1 MEPLK
6 NIESLLHFTPEI
18 LLVVFA
24 AAVIILDLLV
34 KNRESQKVAYLSL
47 VGLGCTLVAI
57 LVTNSVFSTNEPI
70 SLFFGMIRLDK
81 FAVFF
86 KILLL
91 LATAATIL
99 FSLRSEEVDAKL
111 KGEYYALL
119 LAVTFGMFLMA
130 SSTNLLMIFISLETV
145 SLTSYILAGF
155 LTHSPRSSEA
165 AFKYITYG
173 AVASGTMLFGLSLLF
188 GMTGTGDLAAI
199 STRLPE
205 VLAFDPA
212 VLASGKVTALGLL
225 IAITFILAGI
235 GYKIAS
241 VPFHMWSPDVY
252 EGAPIPITAFL
263 SVASKAAG
271 FALFLRFFYTG
282 FGDSIIIQSVDWGLL
297 LAIISALTMTVGN
310 LAALP
315 QQNVKRLLAYSSI
328 AHGGYL
334 LMGAALLT
342 NSNPILVNKG
352 IGAIIFYLIVY
363 LFMNLGAFYVVVLI
377 ANEAG
382 SEMIDGYRGLFSRA
396 PLVAIAMAI
405 FLFSLTGIPPLAGF
419 FGKWV
424 LFTAVIGGKLYWL
437 AFIGLLNSVVSL
449 YYYARI
455 VKAMLETTE
464 DTDTF
469 FFSKGTIALLSVFV
483 IPTIVIGLLNI
494 FYTLSEKITLQ

>member
-57 LVTNSVFSTNEPI
+57 LVTNSVFGTNEPT
-70 SLFFGMIRLDK
+70 SLFLGMIRLDK

-99 FSLRSEEVDAKL
+99 FSLRSEEIDGKL

-188 GMTGTGDLAAI
+188 GMTGTGDLATI
-199 STRLPE
+199 SIRLPE
-205 VLAFDPA
+205 VLA
-212 VLASGKVTALGLL
+212 SGEVTALGLL

-271 FALFLRFFYTG
+271 FALFIRFFYTG
-282 FGDSIIIQSVDWGLL
+282 FGNSEIMQSVDWGLL

-315 QQNVKRLLAYSSI
+315 QRNVKRLLAYSSI

-334 LMGAALLT
+334 LMGAVLLT
-342 NSNPILVNKG
+342 PEGLSAIL
-352 IGAIIFYLIVY
+352 FYLIVY
-363 LFMNLGAFYVVVLI
+363 FFMNLGAFYVVVLI

-382 SEMIDGYRGLFSRA
+382 SEMIDGYRGLATRA
-396 PLVAIAMAI
+396 PFVAAAMAI
-405 FLFSLTGIPPLAGF
+405 FLFSLTGIFPFAGF
-419 FGKWV
+419 FGKWL
-424 LFTAVIGGKLYWL
+424 LFNAVISEGMYWL
-437 AFIGLLNSVVSL
+437 AIVGLLNSVVSL

-455 VKAMLETTE
+455 VKAMYLESTE
-464 DTDTF
+464 DTESF
-469 FFSKGTIALLSVFV
+469 SFSKDTIVLLSVFV
-483 IPTIVIGLLNI
+483 VPTILIGFLPI

>member
-6 NIESLLHFTPEI
+6 NIESLAYISPEI
-18 LLVVFA
+18 VLVVFA
-24 AAVIILDLLV
+24 VVVIIFDLFV
-34 KNRESQKVAYLSL
+34 KDRESDWVAYLSL
-47 VGLGCTLVAI
+47 IGLGCSLLAI
-57 LVTNSVFSTNEPI
+57 FVTNSLVDTNEPI
-70 SLFFGMIRLDK
+70 SLFLGMIRLDG
-81 FAVFF
+81 FAIFF

-99 FSLRSEEVDAKL
+99 FSLRSEELDVKL
-111 KGEYYALL
+111 KGEYHALL
-119 LAVTFGMFLMA
+119 LAITFGMFLMA

-188 GMTGTGDLAAI
+188 GMAGTGDITQI
-199 STRLPE
+199 SSQIGT
-205 VLAFDPA
+205 VLE
-212 VLASGKVTALGLL
+212 SGDVSALGVL

-282 FGDSIIIQSVDWGLL
+282 FGTPEILQSIDWGLL
-297 LAIISALTMTVGN
+297 LAIVSALTMTVGN

-315 QQNVKRLLAYSSI
+315 QRNVKRLLAYSSI

-334 LMGAALLT
+334 LMGAVLLT
-342 NSNPILVNKG
+342 PEGL
-352 IGAIIFYLIVY
+352 GAIIFYLIVY

-377 ANEAG
+377 ANESG
-382 SEMIDGYRGLFSRA
+382 TEMIEGYRGLSSRA
-396 PLVAIAMAI
+396 PYVAGAMAI
-405 FLFSLTGIPPLAGF
+405 FLFSLTGIPPFAGF
-419 FGKWV
+419 FGKWL
-424 LFTAVIGGKLYWL
+424 LFNAVISKGLYWL

-455 VKAMLETTE
+455 IKAMYLESAE
-464 DTDTF
+464 DTDIF
-469 FFSKGTIALLSVFV
+469 SFSKSTLALLGVFV
-483 IPTIVIGLLNI
+483 VPTILIGFLNI
-494 FYTLSEKITLQ
+494 FYSLSGKITLQ

>member
-6 NIESLLHFTPEI
+6 NIESLAYFSPEI

-24 AAVIILDLLV
+24 AAVIIADLLI
-34 KNRESQKVAYLSL
+34 KNRESELVAYISL
-47 VGLGCTLVAI
+47 VGLGCSLVAI
-57 LVTNSVFSTNEPI
+57 LITDSLINSDEPI
-70 SLFFGMIRLDK
+70 SLFFGMIRLDG

-99 FSLRSEEVDAKL
+99 FSLRSEELDARL

-173 AVASGTMLFGLSLLF
+173 AVASGTMLFGLSMIF
-188 GMTGTGDLAAI
+188 GMAGTGDLTQI
-199 STRLPE
+199 SLQIAS
-205 VLAFDPA
+205 VLE
-212 VLASGKVTALGLL
+212 SGGVSTLSVL

-271 FALFLRFFYTG
+271 FALFLRFFHVG
-282 FGDSIIIQSVDWGLL
+282 FGKPEILQSIDWGFI
-297 LAIISALTMTVGN
+297 LAIVSALTMTVGN

-315 QQNVKRLLAYSSI
+315 QRNVKRLLAYSSI

-334 LMGAALLT
+334 LMGAVLLT
-342 NSNPILVNKG
+342 PEGL
-352 IGAIIFYLIVY
+352 GAIFFYLIVY

-382 SEMIDGYRGLFSRA
+382 TEMIDGYRGLATRA
-396 PLVAIAMAI
+396 PLVAGAMAI

-424 LFTAVIGGKLYWL
+424 LFYAVIGEGLYWL

-455 VKAMLETTE
+455 VKAMYFETSE
-464 DTDTF
+464 DTNGLSFSTGTF
-469 FFSKGTIALLSVFV
+469 ALLSVFA
-483 IPTIVIGLLNI
+483 IPTIFIGLLNI
-494 FYTLSEKITLQ
+494 FYTFSDKITLQ

>member
-1 MEPLK
+1 MDYK
-6 NIESLLHFTPEI
+6 NNIESILYFTPEI
-18 LLVVFA
+18 LLIVFA
-24 AAVIILDLLV
+24 AAVIILDLFI
-34 KNRESQKVAYLSL
+34 KNRDSQKVAYLSL
-47 VGLGCTLVAI
+47 IGLGCTLVAI
-57 LVTNSVFSTNEPI
+57 LITNSAIADSSL
-70 SLFFGMIRLDK
+70 SLFWGMIRLDK

-86 KILLL
+86 KVLLV

-99 FSLRSEEVDAKL
+99 FSLRSEELDERL

-119 LAVTFGMFLMA
+119 LAVTLGMFLMA

-188 GMTGTGDLAAI
+188 GMTGTGNLAEI
-199 STRLPE
+199 SQRLPE
-205 VLAFDPA
+205 ALAAGD
-212 VLASGKVTALGLL
+212 VTGLGLL
-225 IAITFILAGI
+225 ISITFILAGI

-282 FGDSIIIQSVDWGLL
+282 FQAEGILQTVDWGFL
-297 LAIISALTMTVGN
+297 LAIVSALTMTIGN

-328 AHGGYL
+328 SHGGYL
-334 LMGAALLT
+334 LMGGVLLT
-342 NSNPILVNKG
+342 PEGL
-352 IGAIIFYLIVY
+352 GAILFYLVVY

-377 ANEAG
+377 ANESG
-382 SEMIDGYRGLFSRA
+382 SEMIESYRGLSSRA
-396 PLVAIAMAI
+396 PLVAWAMVV
-405 FLFSLTGIPPLAGF
+405 FLFSLTGIPPFAGF
-419 FGKWV
+419 FGKWL
-424 LFTAVIGGKLYWL
+424 LFNAVISKGIYWL
-437 AFIGLLNSVVSL
+437 ALVGLLNSVVSL

-455 VKAMLETTE
+455 VKAMFFESSE
-464 DTDTF
+464 EEESFSFSSSTF
-469 FFSKGTIALLSVFV
+469 ALLSVFV
-483 IPTIVIGLLNI
+483 IPTIFVGMLNI
-494 FYTLSEKITLQ
+494 LYNFSDKITLP

>member
-1 MEPLK
+1 MDYLE
-6 NIESLLHFTPEI
+6 NIESLAYFSPEI

-24 AAVIILDLLV
+24 AAIIILDLVV
-34 KNRESQKVAYLSL
+34 KNRESEKVAYLAL
-47 VGLGCTLVAI
+47 VGLGCSLIAI
-57 LVTNSVFSTNEPI
+57 LITNSVLGTNE
-70 SLFFGMIRLDK
+70 SKNLFWGMIRLDG

-86 KILLL
+86 KILLI

-99 FSLRSEEVDAKL
+99 FSLRSEELDVRL

-130 SSTNLLMIFISLETV
+130 SATNLLMIFIALETV

-173 AVASGTMLFGLSLLF
+173 AVASGTMLFGLSLIY

-199 STRLPE
+199 GQQLPI
-205 VLAFDPA
+205 VLAE
-212 VLASGKVTALGLL
+212 GQVTTLGIL

-271 FALFLRFFYTG
+271 FALFLRFFFSG
-282 FGDSIIIQSVDWGLL
+282 FGNAEVMQSIDLGLL
-297 LAIISALTMTVGN
+297 LAIVSALTMTIGN

-334 LMGAALLT
+334 LMGAVLLT
-342 NSNPILVNKG
+342 SGNAAIVDKG

-363 LFMNLGAFYVVVLI
+363 FFMNLGAFYVVVLI

-382 SEMIDGYRGLFSRA
+382 SEMIEGYRGLSSRA
-396 PLVAIAMAI
+396 PLVAGAMAI
-405 FLFSLTGIPPLAGF
+405 FLASLIGIPIFAGF
-419 FGKWV
+419 FGKWM
-424 LFTAVIGGKLYWL
+424 LFTAVIEGNLYWL
-437 AFIGLLNSVVSL
+437 AFVGLLNSVVSL

-455 VKAMLETTE
+455 LKAMYFESAE
-464 DTDTF
+464 DTERF
-469 FFSKGTIALLSVFV
+469 SFSKGTFALLTVFV
-483 IPTIVIGLLNI
+483 VPTILIGLLPI
-494 FYTLSEKITLQ
+494 FYSLSEKITLQ

>member
-1 MEPLK
+1 MDYLE
-6 NIESLLHFTPEI
+6 NIESLAYFSPEI

-24 AAVIILDLLV
+24 AAVIILDLFV
-34 KNRESQKVAYLSL
+34 KNRESDKVAYLAL
-47 VGLGCTLVAI
+47 VGLGCSLIAI
-57 LVTNSVFSTNEPI
+57 LITNSILGTNE
-70 SLFFGMIRLDK
+70 SKNLFWGMIRLDG

-99 FSLRSEEVDAKL
+99 FSLRSEELDARL

-173 AVASGTMLFGLSLLF
+173 AVASGTMLFGLTFIF
-188 GMTGTGDLAAI
+188 GMTGTGDLTTI
-199 STRLPE
+199 GQQL
-205 VLAFDPA
+205 PA
-212 VLASGKVTALGLL
+212 VLASGEVTALGVL

-271 FALFLRFFYTG
+271 FALFLRFFFSG
-282 FGDSIIIQSVDWGLL
+282 FGNSEVMQSIDLGLL
-297 LAIISALTMTVGN
+297 LAIVSALTMTIGN

-315 QQNVKRLLAYSSI
+315 QRNVKRLLAYSSI

-334 LMGAALLT
+334 LMGAVLLT
-342 NSNPILVNKG
+342 NGDTALVNKG
-352 IGAIIFYLIVY
+352 ISAILFYLIIY
-363 LFMNLGAFYVVVLI
+363 LFMNLGAFYIVVLV
-377 ANEAG
+377 ANESG
-382 SEMIDGYRGLFSRA
+382 SEMIEGYRGLSSRS
-396 PLVAIAMAI
+396 PLVAGAMAI

-424 LFTAVIGGKLYWL
+424 LFTAVIEGNLYWL
-437 AFIGLLNSVVSL
+437 AFVGLLNSVVSL

-455 VKAMLETTE
+455 VKAMYLESAE
-464 DTDTF
+464 DTERVSFSKDTF
-469 FFSKGTIALLSVFV
+469 VLLSVFV
-483 IPTIVIGLLNI
+483 IPTILIGFLNI
-494 FYTLSEKITLQ
+494 FYSLSEKITLQ

>member
-1 MEPLK
+1 MDYLE
-6 NIESLLHFTPEI
+6 NIESLAYFSPEI
-18 LLVVFA
+18 VLVVFA

-34 KNRESQKVAYLSL
+34 KNRESEKVAYLSL
-47 VGLGCTLVAI
+47 VGLGCALVAI
-57 LVTNSVFSTNEPI
+57 IVTHS
-70 SLFFGMIRLDK
+70 SLGTDESKNLFWGMIRLDG

-86 KILLL
+86 KVLLL

-99 FSLRSEEVDAKL
+99 FSLRSEELDARL

-173 AVASGTMLFGLSLLF
+173 AVASGTMLFGLSLIY

-199 STRLPE
+199 GQQLPI
-205 VLAFDPA
+205 VLAE
-212 VLASGKVTALGLL
+212 GQVTTLGIL

-271 FALFLRFFYTG
+271 FALFLRFFFSG
-282 FGDSIIIQSVDWGLL
+282 FGNSEVMQSIDLGLL
-297 LAIISALTMTVGN
+297 LAIVSALTMTIGN

-315 QQNVKRLLAYSSI
+315 QRNVKRLLAYSSI

-334 LMGAALLT
+334 LMGGVLLA
-342 NSNPILVNKG
+342 NSDPDIVNKG
-352 IGAIIFYLIVY
+352 ISAIIFYLVVY
-363 LFMNLGAFYVVVLI
+363 FFMNLGAFYVVVLI

-382 SEMIDGYRGLFSRA
+382 SEMIEGYRGLSSRA
-396 PLVAIAMAI
+396 PLVAGAMAI
-405 FLFSLTGIPPLAGF
+405 FLASLIGIPIFAGF

-424 LFTAVIGGKLYWL
+424 LFTAVIEGNLYWL
-437 AFIGLLNSVVSL
+437 AFVGLLNSVVSL

-455 VKAMLETTE
+455 LKAMYFESAE
-464 DTDTF
+464 DTESF
-469 FFSKGTIALLSVFV
+469 SFSKGTFALLSVFV
-483 IPTIVIGLLNI
+483 VPTLLIGLLNI
-494 FYTLSEKITLQ
+494 FYSLSEKFTLQ

>member
-57 LVTNSVFSTNEPI
+57 LVTNSVFGTNEST
-70 SLFFGMIRLDK
+70 SLFLGMIRLDK

-99 FSLRSEEVDAKL
+99 FSLRSEEIDGKL

-188 GMTGTGDLAAI
+188 GMTGTGDLATI

-205 VLAFDPA
+205 VLAT
-212 VLASGKVTALGLL
+212 GKVTALGLL

-271 FALFLRFFYTG
+271 FALFIRFFHSG
-282 FGDSIIIQSVDWGLL
+282 FNKPEIMQSVDWGLL

-315 QQNVKRLLAYSSI
+315 QRNVKRLLAYSSI

-334 LMGAALLT
+334 LMGAVLLT
-342 NSNPILVNKG
+342 PEGL
-352 IGAIIFYLIVY
+352 GAIIFYLIVY
-363 LFMNLGAFYVVVLI
+363 FFMNLGAFYVVVLI

-382 SEMIDGYRGLFSRA
+382 SEMIDGYRGLATRA
-396 PLVAIAMAI
+396 PFVAAAMAI
-405 FLFSLTGIPPLAGF
+405 FLFSLTGIFPFAGF
-419 FGKWV
+419 FGKWL
-424 LFTAVIGGKLYWL
+424 LFNAVISEGMYWL
-437 AFIGLLNSVVSL
+437 AIVGLLNSVVSL

-455 VKAMLETTE
+455 VKAMYLESTE
-464 DTDTF
+464 DTESF
-469 FFSKGTIALLSVFV
+469 SFSKDTIVLLSVFV
-483 IPTIVIGLLNI
+483 VPTILIGFLPI

>member
-57 LVTNSVFSTNEPI
+57 LVTNSVLGTNEPI
-70 SLFFGMIRLDK
+70 SLFLGMIRLDK

-86 KILLL
+86 KVLLL

-99 FSLRSEEVDAKL
+99 FSLRSEEIDGKL

-188 GMTGTGDLAAI
+188 GMTGTGDLATI

-205 VLAFDPA
+205 VLA
-212 VLASGKVTALGLL
+212 SGNVTALGLL

-271 FALFLRFFYTG
+271 FALFIRFFYTG
-282 FGDSIIIQSVDWGLL
+282 FGNSEIMQSVDWGLL

-310 LAALP
+310 FAALP
-315 QQNVKRLLAYSSI
+315 QRNVKRLLAYSSI

-334 LMGAALLT
+334 LMGAVLLT
-342 NSNPILVNKG
+342 PEGLSAIL
-352 IGAIIFYLIVY
+352 FYLIVY
-363 LFMNLGAFYVVVLI
+363 FFMNLGAFYVVVLI

-382 SEMIDGYRGLFSRA
+382 SEMIDGYRGLATRA
-396 PLVAIAMAI
+396 PFVAAAMAI
-405 FLFSLTGIPPLAGF
+405 FLFSLTGIFPFAGF
-419 FGKWV
+419 FGKWL
-424 LFTAVIGGKLYWL
+424 LFNAVISEGMYWL
-437 AFIGLLNSVVSL
+437 AIIGLLNSVVSL

-455 VKAMLETTE
+455 VKAMYLESTE
-464 DTDTF
+464 DTESF
-469 FFSKGTIALLSVFV
+469 SFSKDTIVLLSVFV
-483 IPTIVIGLLNI
+483 VPTILIGFLPI

>member
-1 MEPLK
+1 MQPLS
-6 NIESLLHFTPEI
+6 NIESLLYFSPEI
-18 LLVVFA
+18 LLVIFA
-24 AAVIILDLLV
+24 AAIILLDLVV
-34 KNRESQKVAYLSL
+34 KNRESAAVVHLSL
-47 VGLGCTLVAI
+47 VGCLCTFAAVLF
-57 LVTNSVFSTNEPI
+57 THFSFGDEGPV
-70 SLFFGMIRLDK
+70 SLFLGMIRLDV
-81 FAVFF
+81 FSSFF

-99 FSLRSEEVDAKL
+99 FSLRSEELDARL

-119 LAVTFGMFLMA
+119 LAITLGMFLMT

-155 LTHSPRSSEA
+155 LTHNPRSSEA

-188 GMTGTGDLAAI
+188 GMTGTGDLVQI
-199 STRLPE
+199 NGHLTEL
-205 VLAFDPA
+205 
-212 VLASGKVTALGLL
+212 LASGEVAPLAVL
-225 IAITFILAGI
+225 IAITFVLAGV

-263 SVASKAAG
+263 SVASKSAG
-271 FALFLRFFYTG
+271 FALFIRFFYTG
-282 FGDSIIIQSVDWGLL
+282 FGTLGLMEAVDWPFM
-297 LAIISALTMTVGN
+297 LAIVSALTMTVGN

-334 LMGAALLT
+334 LMGGVLLT
-342 NSNPILVNKG
+342 SEGV
-352 IGAIIFYLIVY
+352 GAILFYLVAY

-382 SEMIDGYRGLFSRA
+382 SEMVEGYRGLSSRA
-396 PLVAIAMAI
+396 PLVAGAMVI
-405 FLFSLTGIPPLAGF
+405 FLVSLAGIPPFAGF
-419 FGKWV
+419 FGKWL
-424 LFTAVIGGKLYWL
+424 LFTAVIEQGYYWL
-437 AFIGLLNSVVSL
+437 AFVGLLNSVISL

-455 VKAMLETTE
+455 VKAMFFEDADEETTRFSFS
-464 DTDTF
+464 TGTF
-469 FFSKGTIALLSVFV
+469 ALLSVFV
-483 IPTIVIGLLNI
+483 IPTIFIGFLNI
-494 FYTLSEKITLQ
+494 FYTFSNISVSVIPMQ

>member
-6 NIESLLHFTPEI
+6 NIESLLYFTPEI

-24 AAVIILDLLV
+24 AAVIILDLV
-34 KNRESQKVAYLSL
+34 MKNRESIAVAYLSL
-47 VGLGCTLVAI
+47 VGVACVFGAVLFTHASLGD
-57 LVTNSVFSTNEPI
+57 NESI
-70 SLFFGMIRLDK
+70 SLFLGMIRLDR
-81 FAVFF
+81 FAIFF
-86 KILLL
+86 KIILL
-91 LATAATIL
+91 LATTATIL
-99 FSLRSEEVDAKL
+99 FSLRSEELDARL

-119 LAVTFGMFLMA
+119 LAVTLGMFLMA

-188 GMTGTGDLAAI
+188 GMTGTGDLGQI
-199 STRLPE
+199 SVKLTEMFNTGDVYPL
-205 VLAFDPA
+205 A
-212 VLASGKVTALGLL
+212 VLVS
-225 IAITFILAGI
+225 ITFILAGV

-263 SVASKAAG
+263 SVASKSAG
-271 FALFLRFFYTG
+271 FALFIRFFYSG
-282 FGDSIIIQSVDWGLL
+282 FGSSEVMQSVDWTLM
-297 LAIISALTMTVGN
+297 LAIVSALTMTVGN

-315 QQNVKRLLAYSSI
+315 QRNVKRLLAYSSI

-334 LMGAALLT
+334 LMGGVLLT
-342 NSNPILVNKG
+342 AEG
-352 IGAIIFYLIVY
+352 IGAILFYLVVY

-377 ANEAG
+377 AGEVG
-382 SEMIDGYRGLFSRA
+382 SEMIDGYRGLSSRA
-396 PLVAIAMAI
+396 PLVAGAMAI
-405 FLFSLTGIPPLAGF
+405 FLFSLTGIPPFAGF

-424 LFTAVIGGKLYWL
+424 LFTAVIDKGLYWL
-437 AFIGLLNSVVSL
+437 AFVGLLNSVVSL

-455 VKAMLETTE
+455 VKAMYLESAEEAETE
-464 DTDTF
+464 PVAFSTGTF
-469 FFSKGTIALLSVFV
+469 ALLSVFV
-483 IPTIVIGLLNI
+483 VPTVLIGFLNI
-494 FYTLSEKITLQ
+494 FYTFSNIALQP

>member
-1 MEPLK
+1 MDYLE
-6 NIESLLHFTPEI
+6 NIESLAYFSPEI
-18 LLVVFA
+18 LLVIFA
-24 AAVIILDLLV
+24 AAVIIVDLLV
-34 KNRESQKVAYLSL
+34 KNRESDKVAYLAL
-47 VGLGCTLVAI
+47 VGLGCSLIAI
-57 LVTNSVFSTNEPI
+57 LITNSTLSTNE
-70 SLFFGMIRLDK
+70 SKNLFWGMIRLDG

-86 KILLL
+86 KVLLL

-99 FSLRSEEVDAKL
+99 FSLRSEELDARL

-130 SSTNLLMIFISLETV
+130 SATNLLMIFIALETV

-173 AVASGTMLFGLSLLF
+173 AVASGTMLFGLSLIY

-199 STRLPE
+199 GQQIPI
-205 VLAFDPA
+205 VLAE
-212 VLASGKVTALGLL
+212 GQVTTLGIL

-271 FALFLRFFYTG
+271 FALFLRFFFSG
-282 FGDSIIIQSVDWGLL
+282 FGNSEVMQSIDLGLL
-297 LAIISALTMTVGN
+297 LAIVSALTMTIGN

-315 QQNVKRLLAYSSI
+315 QRNVKRLLAYSSI
-328 AHGGYL
+328 AHGGYI
-334 LMGAALLT
+334 LMGAVLLT
-342 NSNPILVNKG
+342 NGDAAIVDRG

-363 LFMNLGAFYVVVLI
+363 FSMNLGAFYVVVLI

-382 SEMIDGYRGLFSRA
+382 TEMIEGYRGLWSRS
-396 PLVAIAMAI
+396 PLVATAMAI

-424 LFTAVIGGKLYWL
+424 LFTAVIEGNLYWL
-437 AFIGLLNSVVSL
+437 AFVGLLNSVISL

-455 VKAMLETTE
+455 VKAMFFESAE
-464 DTDTF
+464 DTERF
-469 FFSKGTIALLSVFV
+469 FFSKGTFALLSVFV
-483 IPTIVIGLLNI
+483 VPTILIGLLNI
-494 FYTLSEKITLQ
+494 FYSLSEKITLQ

>member
-6 NIESLLHFTPEI
+6 NIESLLYFTPEI

-24 AAVIILDLLV
+24 AAVIILDLV
-34 KNRESQKVAYLSL
+34 MKNRESIAVAYLSL
-47 VGLGCTLVAI
+47 VGVACVFGAVLFTHASLGD
-57 LVTNSVFSTNEPI
+57 NESI
-70 SLFFGMIRLDK
+70 SLFLGMIRLDR
-81 FAVFF
+81 FAIFF
-86 KILLL
+86 KIILL
-91 LATAATIL
+91 LATTATIL
-99 FSLRSEEVDAKL
+99 FSLRSEELDARL

-188 GMTGTGDLAAI
+188 GMTGTGDLGQI
-199 STRLPE
+199 SVKLTEMFNTGDVYPL
-205 VLAFDPA
+205 A
-212 VLASGKVTALGLL
+212 VLVS
-225 IAITFILAGI
+225 ITFILAGV

-263 SVASKAAG
+263 SVASKSAG
-271 FALFLRFFYTG
+271 FALFIRFFYSG
-282 FGDSIIIQSVDWGLL
+282 FGSSEVMQSVDWTLM
-297 LAIISALTMTVGN
+297 LAIVSALTMTVGN

-315 QQNVKRLLAYSSI
+315 QRNVKRLLAYSSI

-334 LMGAALLT
+334 LMGGVLLT
-342 NSNPILVNKG
+342 AEG
-352 IGAIIFYLIVY
+352 IGAILFYLVVY

-377 ANEAG
+377 ANEVG
-382 SEMIDGYRGLFSRA
+382 SEMIDGYRGLSSRA
-396 PLVAIAMAI
+396 PLVAGAMAI
-405 FLFSLTGIPPLAGF
+405 FLFSLTGIPPFAGF

-424 LFTAVIGGKLYWL
+424 LFTAVIDKGLYWL
-437 AFIGLLNSVVSL
+437 AFVGLLNSVVSL

-455 VKAMLETTE
+455 VKAMYLESAEDAETE
-464 DTDTF
+464 PVAFSTGTF
-469 FFSKGTIALLSVFV
+469 ALLSVFV
-483 IPTIVIGLLNI
+483 VPTVVIGFLDI
-494 FYTLSEKITLQ
+494 FYRFSNIALQP